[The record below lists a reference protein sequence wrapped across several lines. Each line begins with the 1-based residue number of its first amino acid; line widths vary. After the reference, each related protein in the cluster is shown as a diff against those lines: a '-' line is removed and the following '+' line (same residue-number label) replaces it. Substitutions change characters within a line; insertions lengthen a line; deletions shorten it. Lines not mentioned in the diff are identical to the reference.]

1 MKKKK
6 IILLCLI
13 IIFTF
18 SLFCKN
24 GDVYAESSD
33 LKTMGVYL
41 KSIPVNK
48 TIKVYVQENLKGY
61 LEENGIPVYSEKRG
75 GWWFIKDYYYIADK
89 YVEKIV
95 ESRTINND
103 VDSLRFM
110 VNELEDEAKKINSNE
125 YKNIALG
132 YIRSFNPNYVTGYY
146 GNWSLIAGSLDEEAI
161 NKINNQEKQKLGLR
175 FNEYFAQFMSFTKS
189 TGEYDDSKY
198 NKNLHGEV
206 REQFRNKEKRPIRLI
221 DPASKTKGIDVIHLF
236 ASIDGIYCKTQKLN
250 YAKIGNNRMERDIV
264 SWNGDLQQAAKNIYP
279 LTLGENPK
287 LSSDDFKKEC
297 NQKMKLIFS
306 GNYECSEDDILADID
321 AMNITKLFVDHDN
334 TTIAAALSGYY
345 ELIYKNEKK
354 RFKTFVKTILIDE
367 EKMSSIINKT
377 EIERFELEVANQ
389 FNISIQKKGDVN
401 EYSRNSFLDEEL
413 FVGFKFMRNNGKI
426 PDTDVR
432 IFVVKSFIEYVEEYL

>member
-6 IILLCLI
+6 IIILCLI

-95 ESRTINND
+95 ESRMITND

-132 YIRSFNPNYVTGYY
+132 YIRSINPEYVTGYY
-146 GNWSLIAGSLDEEAI
+146 GSWSTISGSLDEEAI
-161 NKINNQEKQKLGLR
+161 NKINNQEKQKIGLR
-175 FNEYFAQFMSFTKS
+175 FNEYFAQFMSFTNS
-189 TGEYDDSKY
+189 TGEYNESQY

-206 REQFRNKEKRPIRLI
+206 REQFRNKEERPIRLI
-221 DPASKTKGIDVIHLF
+221 DPASKTKCIDVIHMF
-236 ASIDGIYCKTQKLN
+236 ASIDGIYCKTQKIS
-250 YAKIGNNRMERDIV
+250 YFKVGNNRMERDIV
-264 SWNGDLQQAAKNIYP
+264 SWNGDLQQAAKNIYT
-279 LTLGENPK
+279 LTLGENAK

-306 GNYECSEDDILADID
+306 DNYECSEDDILADID
-321 AMNITKLFVDHDN
+321 AMNLTKLFVDHDN

-345 ELIYKNEKK
+345 ELIYNNEQK
-354 RFKTFVKTILIDE
+354 RFKTFIKTILIDE
-367 EKMSSIINKT
+367 EKMSSIKNKT
-377 EIERFELEVANQ
+377 EIERFESEVANQ
-389 FNISIQKKGDVN
+389 FNISIQKKDDVN
-401 EYSRNSFLDEEL
+401 VYSQNDFNDEEL
-413 FVGFKFMRNNGKI
+413 FVGFKLMRKNGKI